1 MGHKLREALSWR
13 RNKVQDFLIQGL
25 NQYEIAD
32 ILKVSQPTINND
44 VQFLREKASEIMQNH
59 IQDVLPAEFQ
69 SCLAG
74 INRVLK
80 MTWQI
85 ANNADNNSCEV
96 VSSKVEDKIKLQ
108 ALALANECY
117 KYKMDLVTNGVVIKD
132 AIRFIQQKKQEL
144 EKMNDGTKDIAQK
157 AINNPNIDYNQKD
170 TTNKL
175 F

>member
-1 MGHKLREALSWR
+1 MSITVYYSFYLFIIRQWVTNNERHSHGGGTKS
-13 RNKVQDFLIQGL
+13 QDFLIQGL

-69 SCLAG
+69 NCLAG
-74 INRVLK
+74 INRILK

-85 ANNADNNSCEV
+85 ANNADNNSYEV

-117 KYKMDLVTNGVVIKD
+117 KYKMDLGNKQGV
-132 AIRFIQQKKQEL
+132 F
-144 EKMNDGTKDIAQK
+144 
-157 AINNPNIDYNQKD
+157 
-170 TTNKL
+170 NKRCN
-175 F
+175 

>member
-1 MGHKLREALSWR
+1 
-13 RNKVQDFLIQGL
+13 
-25 NQYEIAD
+25 
-32 ILKVSQPTINND
+32 
-44 VQFLREKASEIMQNH
+44 MQNH